1 MGIPIRKLKWT
12 EQLIRTVRATQRTVI
27 ISSRQG
33 TLIRYVWTARR
44 VSQTSIRQEAA
55 ERIVTKSA

>member
-1 MGIPIRKLKWT
+1 MGIPIRKLKST

-27 ISSRQG
+27 ISSKQG
-33 TLIRYVWTARR
+33 TLIRYFWTARL
-44 VSQTSIRQEAA
+44 VSQTSRRQEAA